1 MNLPRP
7 FVVNSHSILF
17 PIFCSL
23 VHHEVEDTPRDTV
36 QPSPASL
43 QVATESDG
51 ETASDASDDED
62 APQIPR
68 DAQAREAERLRVLQA
83 AGVLSSKPARRR
95 PPPPPSTGSTTRAS
109 RSLSINTSQAVLST
123 AEDSLRSPAEI
134 TDDAY
139 ERFVALQRNLPPL
152 PSVSSRQSVAMSS
165 TASVRSQTPPLSPP
179 MHRSDGSRT
188 SAFFSRIAA
197 GISRSGP
204 SPQPEARQMP
214 SAPVMLS
221 QASTDDPAESMPAN
235 RVSFL

>member
-7 FVVNSHSILF
+7 FIVNSHSILSA
-17 PIFCSL
+17 IFSSL
-23 VHHEVEDTPRDTV
+23 VHHEVKDTPLDTV
-36 QPSPASL
+36 QPSPAPL
-43 QVATESDG
+43 QVNTESDG
-51 ETASDASDDED
+51 ETASADASDDED

-95 PPPPPSTGSTTRAS
+95 PPPPPSTGSTRAS
-109 RSLSINTSQAVLST
+109 RSLSINTSQAALST